1 MNSEESAPAGR
12 TEPSASTLLLSVRL
26 LRVSAVAETQ
36 SRTSGVP
43 GSPAPTPLDVVKAYI
58 ALMKP
63 RIIELLLLTTVPV
76 MFLAA
81 EAVPDLWLVVA
92 TIVGGTLSAGS
103 ANALNCVVDA
113 DIDTKMRRTSRRP
126 LVRHQVT
133 PRAALWFG
141 LALGVVSTA
150 WLWYLVNPLSSM
162 LALAANVFYVVGY
175 TMILK
180 RRTSQNIVWGGAAGC
195 FPAMIGWTAVTNE
208 LAWAPFVLFLIVF
221 FWTPPHFW
229 SLAMRYRE
237 DYAAASVPMLPSVA
251 TSDEVSKQIVTYSW
265 VMVATSLALW
275 PVAQMGWFYPGAAII
290 LGIVFLVEA
299 YDLRSRAR
307 DTEDLSV
314 IKPMRLF
321 HYSNAYLALLF
332 VAAAA
337 DPFIG

>member
-1 MNSEESAPAGR
+1 MSALETSTPSAVSAPVPERAR
-12 TEPSASTLLLSVRL
+12 TTH
-26 LRVSAVAETQ
+26 
-36 SRTSGVP
+36 
-43 GSPAPTPLDVVKAYI
+43 VVGAYV

-81 EAVPDLWLVVA
+81 EDVPSFWLVVA
-92 TIVGGTLSAGS
+92 TVVGGTLSAGS

-113 DIDTKMRRTSRRP
+113 DIDVKMRRTARRP
-126 LVRHQVT
+126 LPKHEVSSRS
-133 PRAALWFG
+133 ALVFG
-141 LALGVVSTA
+141 VALGVVSTL
-150 WLWYLVNPLSSM
+150 WLGFFVNWLSSG

-180 RRTSQNIVWGGAAGC
+180 RRTTQNIVWGGAAGC

-208 LAWAPFVLFLIVF
+208 LAWTPVVLFLVVF

-237 DYAAASVPMLPSVA
+237 DYAAANVPMLPSVT
-251 TSDEVSKQIVTYSW
+251 TSREVASQIVTYSW
-265 VMVATSLALW
+265 VMVATSVALW
-275 PVAQMGWFYPGAAII
+275 PVAGMGWFYTGMALT

-299 YDLRSRAR
+299 YDLKARSRE
-307 DTEDLSV
+307 TEELSV

-321 HYSNAYLALLF
+321 HLSNAYLALLF

-337 DPFIG
+337 DPFLR

>member
-1 MNSEESAPAGR
+1 MTHDVRTRAEPGETAPSSPVGDRIGAY
-12 TEPSASTLLLSVRL
+12 
-26 LRVSAVAETQ
+26 VALT
-36 SRTSGVP
+36 
-43 GSPAPTPLDVVKAYI
+43 
-58 ALMKP
+58 KP

-81 EAVPDLWLVVA
+81 RDVPPLALVIA
-92 TIVGGTLSAGS
+92 TVVGGTLSAGS
-103 ANALNCVVDA
+103 ANALNCVFDA
-113 DIDTKMRRTSRRP
+113 DIDTKMRRTARRP
-126 LVRHQVT
+126 LPRHRVPT
-133 PRAALWFG
+133 RNALIFG
-141 LALGVVSTA
+141 LVLGVVSTVF
-150 WLWYLVNPLSSM
+150 LWVLVNPLSAV

-175 TMILK
+175 TMLLK

-195 FPAMIGWTAVTNE
+195 FPALIGWTAVTNE
-208 LAWAPFVLFLIVF
+208 LAWAPVVLFLVVF

-229 SLAMRYRE
+229 ALAMRYRE
-237 DYAAASVPMLPSVA
+237 DYSAAGVPMLPSLVSSREVA
-251 TSDEVSKQIVTYSW
+251 DQIVTYSW
-265 VMVATSLALW
+265 VMVLTSLLLW
-275 PVAQMGWFYPGAAII
+275 PVAGTGSFYPSAAII

-321 HYSNAYLALLF
+321 HLSNAYLAFLF